1 MRFQKLGHLYNG
13 KRTYFSGIICS
24 NTSCALVLFTPRTS
38 PKHEATAVLLLAEPI
53 PRSMAK
59 RFLSLYERIIPHS
72 VLWVQVLRSSDK
84 VSLFARKGDSF
95 LCRHPP

>member
-13 KRTYFSGIICS
+13 KRTYFSGIIGS
-24 NTSCALVLFTPRTS
+24 NNSCALVLTPRTS
-38 PKHEATAVLLLAEPI
+38 PKYEATAVLLLAEPI

-59 RFLSLYERIIPHS
+59 RFLSLYERIIPYR
-72 VLWVQVLRSSDK
+72 VLWVQVLRSTDK

>member
-1 MRFQKLGHLYNG
+1 MRLQKLGHLYNS
-13 KRTYFSGIICS
+13 KRTYFSGIIDA
-24 NTSCALVLFTPRTS
+24 NNSCALVLTPRTS
-38 PKHEATAVLLLAEPI
+38 PKHKATAVLLFAEPI
-53 PRSMAK
+53 LRSMAK

-72 VLWVQVLRSSDK
+72 SLWVQVSRSTDK